1 MNIGRIPPEGGGGGD
16 IPLGAEKR
24 RWHHDR
30 ASLMFSGYGVPPVR
44 RSPRCAWGWSV
55 AWDAGLQQD
64 ALVATQRRNGRA
76 FSSLTARGGG
86 LPVGVITGDEDFLVL
101 DAQWSRSGKHHA
113 GIIYLPPDRKDAIG
127 TIVAYVVFLHQAIA
141 AGAADLVTDI
151 YNQVIRIE
159 RI

>member
-1 MNIGRIPPEGGGGGD
+1 MIKFYTDSHIAKAIAVQLRNRSVDIVRCQDVGMDDADDIEHLEYAASQGR
-16 IPLGAEKR
+16 
-24 RWHHDR
+24 
-30 ASLMFSGYGVPPVR
+30 
-44 RSPRCAWGWSV
+44 
-55 AWDAGLQQD
+55 
-64 ALVATQRRNGRA
+64 T
-76 FSSLTARGGG
+76 
-86 LPVGVITGDEDFLVL
+86 VITGDEDFLVL
-101 DAQWSRSGKHHA
+101 DAQWRRSGKHHA

>member
-1 MNIGRIPPEGGGGGD
+1 MIKFYTDSHIAKAIAVQLRNRSVDIVRCQDVGMDDADDIEHLEYAASQGR
-16 IPLGAEKR
+16 
-24 RWHHDR
+24 
-30 ASLMFSGYGVPPVR
+30 
-44 RSPRCAWGWSV
+44 
-55 AWDAGLQQD
+55 
-64 ALVATQRRNGRA
+64 T
-76 FSSLTARGGG
+76 
-86 LPVGVITGDEDFLVL
+86 VITGDEDFLVL

>member
-1 MNIGRIPPEGGGGGD
+1 MIKFYTDSHIAKAIAVQLRNRSVDIVRCQDVGMDDADDIEHLEYAASQGR
-16 IPLGAEKR
+16 
-24 RWHHDR
+24 
-30 ASLMFSGYGVPPVR
+30 
-44 RSPRCAWGWSV
+44 
-55 AWDAGLQQD
+55 
-64 ALVATQRRNGRA
+64 T
-76 FSSLTARGGG
+76 
-86 LPVGVITGDEDFLVL
+86 VITGDEDFLVL

-113 GIIYLPPDRKDAIG
+113 GIIHLPPDRKDAIG

>member
-1 MNIGRIPPEGGGGGD
+1 MIKFYTDSHIAKAIAVQLRNRSVDIVRCQDVGMDDADDIEHLEYAASQGR
-16 IPLGAEKR
+16 
-24 RWHHDR
+24 
-30 ASLMFSGYGVPPVR
+30 
-44 RSPRCAWGWSV
+44 
-55 AWDAGLQQD
+55 
-64 ALVATQRRNGRA
+64 T
-76 FSSLTARGGG
+76 
-86 LPVGVITGDEDFLVL
+86 VITGDEDFLVL

-159 RI
+159 RV